1 MEIPVAFER
10 LAATR
15 GTDAEGAVPRDTK
28 IIFAIGGYAYR
39 WEQGCVIVLTREVKA
54 KAFKNIPEILLTWK
68 SLQRFQVKAN
78 PFDII

>member
-54 KAFKNIPEILLTWK
+54 
-68 SLQRFQVKAN
+68 
-78 PFDII
+78 